1 MRKTHTSSAV
11 KDRYNRKHY
20 EQVNFRVA
28 QGGRAALQELAE
40 LHGLSVNA
48 YVRHLIIADGKKLG
62 KPEISAILGGGGK
75 GAEFYCGELATIFRE
90 LNGWEP
96 FQEVE
101 AIEDEP
107 IESR

>member
-62 KPEISAILGGGGK
+62 KPEISAILGGGVK
-75 GAEFYCGELATIFRE
+75 EQSSIAESSQRSS
-90 LNGWEP
+90 
-96 FQEVE
+96 
-101 AIEDEP
+101 
-107 IESR
+107 ES